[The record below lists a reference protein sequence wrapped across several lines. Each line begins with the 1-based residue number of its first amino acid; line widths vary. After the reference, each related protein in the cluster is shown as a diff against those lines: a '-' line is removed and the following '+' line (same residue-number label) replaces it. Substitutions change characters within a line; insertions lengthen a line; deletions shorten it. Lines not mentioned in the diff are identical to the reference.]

1 MTGGPRRAP
10 ATLVA
15 DGLRRVVR
23 APAILCGVW
32 TITAAVALRPTAT
45 LYYAILGDLGSSMV
59 ASGAA
64 NGVDWTWWQ
73 EFTARQPAFAET
85 FGPYI
90 IGFAAVLSNVSAF
103 VSAGFP
109 APLIASTGAAYA
121 LLWIFLLG
129 GILDRYARGRRTG
142 AHGFFAASGV
152 FFFRFLRLAVLTAI
166 VWAFVFGVLHDWLFE
181 GFYRWATREVTV
193 ERTAFALHAALT
205 VLFLLAVG
213 AVMIVFDY
221 AKVRAVVE
229 DRRSMLG
236 ALLAGARF
244 VGRHP
249 AAAGG
254 VFLLNVLLFVS
265 AAGAYA
271 LLARG
276 AGGGDG
282 FTLLIA
288 FIVAQAY
295 ILARLFVKLSFYAS
309 AVALFQDRLAHA
321 EYTAMPRAVWP
332 DSPAIETIT
341 EGPTGGRS

>member
-1 MTGGPRRAP
+1 
-10 ATLVA
+10 
-15 DGLRRVVR
+15 
-23 APAILCGVW
+23 
-32 TITAAVALRPTAT
+32 
-45 LYYAILGDLGSSMV
+45 
-59 ASGAA
+59 
-64 NGVDWTWWQ
+64 
-73 EFTARQPAFAET
+73 
-85 FGPYI
+85 
-90 IGFAAVLSNVSAF
+90 
-103 VSAGFP
+103 
-109 APLIASTGAAYA
+109 
-121 LLWIFLLG
+121 
-129 GILDRYARGRRTG
+129 
-142 AHGFFAASGV
+142 
-152 FFFRFLRLAVLTAI
+152 
-166 VWAFVFGVLHDWLFE
+166 
-181 GFYRWATREVTV
+181 
-193 ERTAFALHAALT
+193 
-205 VLFLLAVG
+205 
-213 AVMIVFDY
+213 
-221 AKVRAVVE
+221 
-229 DRRSMLG
+229 MLG